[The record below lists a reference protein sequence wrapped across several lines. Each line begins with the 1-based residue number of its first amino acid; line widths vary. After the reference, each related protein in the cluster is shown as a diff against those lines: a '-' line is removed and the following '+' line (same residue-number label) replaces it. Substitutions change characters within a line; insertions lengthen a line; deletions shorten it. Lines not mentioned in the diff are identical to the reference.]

1 MFCASLRKRPLWR
14 IVGPVLASTGSP
26 KLRGPLPPSC
36 RTHDFQLPLN
46 VRGTG
51 SQRILHV
58 LLLTPASVRDAVK
71 DDTVTRLERF
81 IALAIESDLV
91 IALLLSE
98 EKATGSKSQKAD
110 MMPLLLLQKLMLE
123 HLPISLPVIP
133 IQHPE
138 LLVPALQSHLKE
150 TSREIQQTFS
160 CAPADL
166 VPYCTATDP
175 YRPLD
180 QHTVNILSDL
190 FPTVRDLCLG
200 VRTDT
205 GRRLLREYFDP
216 QAVQGILSFWAGSS
230 NDI

>member
-26 KLRGPLPPSC
+26 KLRETKLG
-36 RTHDFQLPLN
+36 THDFQLPLN